1 MTPAELDR
9 VFGRGRLR
17 IVTGDHVEVF
27 REASAPGE
35 RRCYTKRFLATPDG
49 DFREWTEREW
59 RILARLVGH
68 GLKPV
73 PEIVQFDRGSADRPA
88 LVQTYDA
95 GVTVDHWATL
105 LPLERDG
112 VLLRNVFEDCAHW
125 WALARHALVALDA
138 IHELRLVHLDLK
150 ADNVCIPVGPIGFD
164 PRASGERSLHPRFE
178 DLTLIDFAFSLI
190 SGERL
195 KSALPIAAQPDYEY
209 QSPRL
214 LRALEVGRSGDL
226 GMTRHL
232 DWRCDF
238 FSLAAMLWRYLPE
251 LEHATDRAW
260 TTARH
265 AKASAFVQRLIEV
278 HDFELPPVRPHAQL
292 IALAAETLAA
302 PDLKLSLQRGWTLA
316 CDASA
321 PLRAA
326 PTPITRIAP
335 PLAIAATASPAEAAA
350 APREERLSP
359 VAAATP
365 ISPLPVLP
373 PVVSPPPRSPP
384 PIAVVDDDTS
394 MPMPMHVE
402 QSDIDARAAA
412 RLQQMPAR
420 RSSRWWWAAGLATAA
435 VASTPWLRSAWTA
448 LHDADARSAA
458 TAVAAAPPS
467 SRPASVAPRRAAPPE
482 VVRTSPVP
490 AVSASRAAPAVTA
503 ETAVM
508 AATPATAALPPQA
521 QPQAPT
527 QAPPQAPP
535 PVRQEAAAVAAHPR
549 VESRPVGALRPPPTA
564 VAAPVRTARS
574 AAADA
579 AATAHLA
586 QMAKAEANAA
596 ALMRARAARGLAVAV
611 PTAAPATRAAPAPV
625 PTAFPDRTSDGP
637 TPWAVTGR
645 SPPVLAPTPAPTLT
659 PGQSPGP
666 AAIAMPVPFAASP
679 PLPSAAVDA
688 GADADRPD
696 FGARADELMAVYV
709 PRVAQRVERTV
720 SRTLFLAGRAD
731 NVVGDS
737 EVSGSAAQLGRAPG
751 DVPSLVLV
759 AREAE
764 SLSAAARSEFARRGA
779 TREATLLQVRAFGAN
794 PIDPAGAGYLAFL
807 LVRQRPAQADAARQL
822 ALYALSMHGGRHP
835 LGRAEDWATLAVA
848 NALLG
853 RQRDAQN
860 ALLVSLAAAP
870 NVERQCRAAL
880 DLVAVHGERM
890 RLPAE
895 ALLRSAQAA
904 SPRSSSLCEWPPYW
918 GETTSTR

>member
-1 MTPAELDR
+1 MTPTELDR
-9 VFGRGRLR
+9 VFGRSRLR
-17 IVTGDHVEVF
+17 MVTGDHVEVF

-112 VLLRNVFEDCAHW
+112 VLLKNMFEDCAHW
-125 WALARHALVALDA
+125 WALARHVMIALDA

-164 PRASGERSLHPRFE
+164 PRESGERSLHPRFD
-178 DLTLIDFAFSLI
+178 DLTLIDFAFSLV

-214 LRALEVGRSGDL
+214 LQALEVGRSGDL

-265 AKASAFVQRLIEV
+265 AKASAFVRRLIEV

-292 IALAAETLAA
+292 ITLCAETLAA

-316 CDASA
+316 CDAAA
-321 PLRAA
+321 PRRAA

-335 PLAIAATASPAEAAA
+335 PLVVAAIVAPSVAPTVAAKA
-350 APREERLSP
+350 APREDRQSP

-365 ISPLPVLP
+365 IAPSATVAVASDAALASTSLP
-373 PVVSPPPRSPP
+373 SSTS
-384 PIAVVDDDTS
+384 TS

-402 QSDIDARAAA
+402 QSDIDARALANA
-412 RLQQMPAR
+412 RKHPGRHAG
-420 RSSRWWWAAGLATAA
+420 RWWWAAGLATAA
-435 VASTPWLRSAWTA
+435 VASTPWLRSAWTT
-448 LHDADARSAA
+448 LHDPGPAPVSTTVAATRPPARPVDVAAPKAAPREVARTIPATVVPAVVAPVAPAASSA
-458 TAVAAAPPS
+458 TAVAAVEPPVQQTTPPPRQPATQPLPQPPAIVAAQP
-467 SRPASVAPRRAAPPE
+467 RPAVAPID
-482 VVRTSPVP
+482 
-490 AVSASRAAPAVTA
+490 AAPAA
-503 ETAVM
+503 R
-508 AATPATAALPPQA
+508 PAI
-521 QPQAPT
+521 
-527 QAPPQAPP
+527 
-535 PVRQEAAAVAAHPR
+535 
-549 VESRPVGALRPPPTA
+549 
-564 VAAPVRTARS
+564 AAPVRSARDAAADTAATARLARS
-574 AAADA
+574 A
-579 AATAHLA
+579 
-586 QMAKAEANAA
+586 KAEDDAA
-596 ALMRARAARGLAVAV
+596 ALMRARAGRGMAIAAPVAAAAPRPV
-611 PTAAPATRAAPAPV
+611 PAPTALPGRAT
-625 PTAFPDRTSDGP
+625 DDP

-645 SPPVLAPTPAPTLT
+645 PPPAAPVAAPTPMPMPMPMPMPT
-659 PGQSPGP
+659 QNVS
-666 AAIAMPVPFAASP
+666 
-679 PLPSAAVDA
+679 VDA
-688 GADADRPD
+688 AGDADKPD
-696 FGARADELMAVYV
+696 FGARADELMAAYV
-709 PRVAQRVERTV
+709 PRVAQRVERAV
-720 SRTLFLAGRAD
+720 SRTLFLAGRSD
-731 NVVGDS
+731 NVVGDD
-737 EVSGSAAQLGRAPG
+737 EVAGSAAQLGRSAG
-751 DVPSLVLV
+751 DLPSLVL
-759 AREAE
+759 ASREAE
-764 SLSAAARSEFARRGA
+764 SLSAAARNEFARRGA

-807 LVRQRPAQADAARQL
+807 LVRQRPAQAEAARQL
-822 ALYALSMHGGRHP
+822 ALYALSMHGNRYP
-835 LGRAEDWATLAVA
+835 LGRPEDWSTLAVA

-860 ALLVSLAAAP
+860 ALLVGLAAAP

-880 DLVAVHGERM
+880 DLVAIHGERL
-890 RLPAE
+890 RVPAE
-895 ALLRSAQAA
+895 TLLRSARSA
-904 SPRSSSLCEWPPYW
+904 SPRPSPLCESPP
-918 GETTSTR
+918 

>member
-1 MTPAELDR
+1 MTPTELDR

-17 IVTGDHVEVF
+17 MVTGDHVEVF

-112 VLLRNVFEDCAHW
+112 VLLKNMFEDCAHW
-125 WALARHALVALDA
+125 WALARHVMIALDA

-150 ADNVCIPVGPIGFD
+150 ADNVCIPVGPAGFD
-164 PRASGERSLHPRFE
+164 PRESGERSLHPRFD
-178 DLTLIDFAFSLI
+178 DLTLIDFAFSLV

-214 LRALEVGRSGDL
+214 LQALEVGRSGDL

-238 FSLAAMLWRYLPE
+238 FSFAAMLWRYLPE

-265 AKASAFVQRLIEV
+265 AKASAFVRRLIEV

-292 IALAAETLAA
+292 ITLCAETLAA

-316 CDASA
+316 CDAAA
-321 PLRAA
+321 PRRAA

-335 PLAIAATASPAEAAA
+335 PLAVAATVAPRAEAKV
-350 APREERLSP
+350 APREDTLSP
-359 VAAATP
+359 IAAATP
-365 ISPLPVLP
+365 IAPPATVAVADNVAFASTSLSSSP
-373 PVVSPPPRSPP
+373 SPSPSS
-384 PIAVVDDDTS
+384 TS
-394 MPMPMHVE
+394 TSMPMHVE

-412 RLQQMPAR
+412 NAQKNPGR
-420 RSSRWWWAAGLATAA
+420 RAGRWWWAAGLATAA
-435 VASTPWLRSAWTA
+435 VASTPWLFSAWTA
-448 LHDADARSAA
+448 MHDPGPPPVSTTLGATRPPERAVAVAAPKIALREIARTIPATVVPVAPVESPA
-458 TAVAAAPPS
+458 TAVAAVEAPAI
-467 SRPASVAPRRAAPPE
+467 RPPVQQTTPPPRQPPTQPPATVAAQPRRA
-482 VVRTSPVP
+482 VVHID
-490 AVSASRAAPAVTA
+490 AAPIPRPAIA
-503 ETAVM
+503 E
-508 AATPATAALPPQA
+508 
-521 QPQAPT
+521 
-527 QAPPQAPP
+527 
-535 PVRQEAAAVAAHPR
+535 PVR
-549 VESRPVGALRPPPTA
+549 S
-564 VAAPVRTARS
+564 ARD

-579 AATAHLA
+579 AATARLA
-586 QMAKAEANAA
+586 RSAKAEDDAA
-596 ALMRARAARGLAVAV
+596 ALMRARAGRGMAI
-611 PTAAPATRAAPAPV
+611 AAPVAAAATRPAPA
-625 PTAFPDRTSDGP
+625 PTAFPGRATDDP

-645 SPPVLAPTPAPTLT
+645 PPPAPVAMPTPTPTPT
-659 PGQSPGP
+659 P
-666 AAIAMPVPFAASP
+666 MPTPMPMQNVS
-679 PLPSAAVDA
+679 VDA
-688 GADADRPD
+688 AGDADKPD
-696 FGARADELMAVYV
+696 FGARADELMAAYV
-709 PRVAQRVERTV
+709 PRVAQRVERAV
-720 SRTLFLAGRAD
+720 SRTLFLAGRSD
-731 NVVGDS
+731 NVVGDD
-737 EVSGSAAQLGRAPG
+737 EVAGSAAQLGRSAG
-751 DVPSLVLV
+751 DLPSLVL
-759 AREAE
+759 ASREAE
-764 SLSAAARSEFARRGA
+764 SLSAAARNEFARRGA

-807 LVRQRPAQADAARQL
+807 LVRQRPAQAEAARQL
-822 ALYALSMHGGRHP
+822 ALYALSMHGNRYP
-835 LGRAEDWATLAVA
+835 LGRPEDWSTLAVA

-860 ALLVSLAAAP
+860 ALLVGLAAAP

-880 DLVAVHGERM
+880 DLVAIHGERL
-890 RLPAE
+890 RVPAE
-895 ALLRSAQAA
+895 MLLRSARSA
-904 SPRSSSLCEWPPYW
+904 SPRPSSLCDSPP
-918 GETTSTR
+918 

>member
-1 MTPAELDR
+1 MTPTEIDR

-17 IVTGDHVEVF
+17 MVTGDHVEVF

-73 PEIVQFDRGSADRPA
+73 PEIAQFDRGSADRPA

-125 WALARHALVALDA
+125 WALARHALTALDA

-150 ADNVCIPVGPIGFD
+150 ADNVCIPVGPAGFD
-164 PRASGERSLHPRFE
+164 PRESGERSLHPRFE
-178 DLTLIDFAFSLI
+178 DLTLIDFAFSLV

-214 LRALEVGRSGDL
+214 LQALEVGRSGDL

-265 AKASAFVQRLIEV
+265 AKASALVRRLIEV

-292 IALAAETLAA
+292 ITLCDETLAA
-302 PDLKLSLQRGWTLA
+302 PDLKLSLQRGWTLTW
-316 CDASA
+316 DAAA
-321 PLRAA
+321 PRRAA

-335 PLAIAATASPAEAAA
+335 PLAIAAAVAPMLAATA

-359 VAAATP
+359 IAAATP
-365 ISPLPVLP
+365 VAPPAAVESERGDAFATASFPASLP
-373 PVVSPPPRSPP
+373 P
-384 PIAVVDDDTS
+384 AMS
-394 MPMPMHVE
+394 MPMSMHVE

-412 RLQQMPAR
+412 HAQKTTGR
-420 RSSRWWWAAGLATAA
+420 RAHRWWWAAGLATAA

-448 LHDADARSAA
+448 AHGSDPAPASTTVAAIDRSARPA
-458 TAVAAAPPS
+458 PGAPKAAPRDNARPVAAKVAPP
-467 SRPASVAPRRAAPPE
+467 
-482 VVRTSPVP
+482 
-490 AVSASRAAPAVTA
+490 
-503 ETAVM
+503 
-508 AATPATAALPPQA
+508 
-521 QPQAPT
+521 
-527 QAPPQAPP
+527 
-535 PVRQEAAAVAAHPR
+535 AAAVATAPIAAQPHVQQSVPPPEQPPAQPA
-549 VESRPVGALRPPPTA
+549 VLQSAQPSPRPVAAPPPRP
-564 VAAPVRTARS
+564 VIAAPVRSARD

-579 AATAHLA
+579 AATARLA
-586 QMAKAEANAA
+586 RSAKAEGDAA
-596 ALMRARAARGLAVAV
+596 ALMRARAGRGMAI
-611 PTAAPATRAAPAPV
+611 AAPMEAAATRPAPA
-625 PTAFPDRTSDGP
+625 PTAFPGRAADGP

-645 SPPVLAPTPAPTLT
+645 PPPAPMVAPTPTPTPTSMAVPT
-659 PGQSPGP
+659 PSPVP
-666 AAIAMPVPFAASP
+666 AAV
-679 PLPSAAVDA
+679 AVDPA
-688 GADADRPD
+688 IDADKPD
-696 FGARADELMAVYV
+696 FGARADELMAAYV
-709 PRVAQRVERTV
+709 PRVAQRVERAV
-720 SRTLFLAGRAD
+720 SRTLFLAGRSD
-731 NVVGDS
+731 NVVGDA
-737 EVSGSAAQLGRAPG
+737 EVASSAAQLGRAAG
-751 DVPSLVLV
+751 DVPSLVL
-759 AREAE
+759 ALRDAE
-764 SLSAAARSEFARRGA
+764 GLSAAARSEFARRGA
-779 TREATLLQVRAFGAN
+779 SREATLLQVRAFGAN

-807 LVRQRPAQADAARQL
+807 LVRQRPAQAEAARQL
-822 ALYALSMHGGRHP
+822 ALYALSMHGGRYP
-835 LGRAEDWATLAVA
+835 LGRPEDWSTLAVA

-853 RQRDAQN
+853 RQREAQN
-860 ALLVSLAAAP
+860 ALLVGLAAAP

-880 DLVAVHGERM
+880 DLVAVHGD
-890 RLPAE
+890 RLRVPAE
-895 ALLRSAQAA
+895 TLLRSAQAA
-904 SPRSSSLCEWPPYW
+904 SPRPSSLCEWPPYW

>member
-17 IVTGDHVEVF
+17 MVTGDHVEVF

-35 RRCYTKRFLATPDG
+35 RRCYTKRFLATADG

-105 LPLERDG
+105 LRLERDG

-214 LRALEVGRSGDL
+214 LQALEVGRSGDL

-251 LEHATDRAW
+251 LEYATDRAW

-316 CDASA
+316 CDAAA
-321 PLRAA
+321 PPRAA

-335 PLAIAATASPAEAAA
+335 PLAIAAAAA
-350 APREERLSP
+350 REERLSP

-365 ISPLPVLP
+365 
-373 PVVSPPPRSPP
+373 VSPPPASLPPVSLPPVSLPPVSPSVSTP
-384 PIAVVDDDTS
+384 SVSLPSASLPSIAVVDDATS
-394 MPMPMHVE
+394 SPMPMHVE

-412 RLQQMPAR
+412 RLQQTPAR
-420 RSSRWWWAAGLATAA
+420 RSGRWWWAAGLATAA
-435 VASTPWLRSAWTA
+435 VASTPWLRTAWTA
-448 LHDADARSAA
+448 AHDAARPAS
-458 TAVAAAPPS
+458 TAVAAIEPS
-467 SRPASVAPRRAAPPE
+467 SRPTAVVARRAAPHE
-482 VVRTSPVP
+482 IVRASPGPV
-490 AVSASRAAPAVTA
+490 AAASRASPAVTTTP
-503 ETAVM
+503 ET
-508 AATPATAALPPQA
+508 PPTAALPPQA
-521 QPQAPT
+521 RP
-527 QAPPQAPP
+527 
-535 PVRQEAAAVAAHPR
+535 EAATAVARPR
-549 VESRPVGALRPPPTA
+549 AESRPVLVLQPPPAA
-564 VAAPVRTARS
+564 VPAPVRTARS

-586 QMAKAEANAA
+586 QIAKAEDNAA
-596 ALMRARAARGLAVAV
+596 ALMRARAARGMAVAV
-611 PTAAPATRAAPAPV
+611 PTAAPSTRPASVPVPVPLPV
-625 PTAFPDRTSDGP
+625 PTVFTERAADGP

-645 SPPVLAPTPAPTLT
+645 APPVSAPTPAPSSS
-659 PGQSPGP
+659 QSPGP
-666 AAIAMPVPFAASP
+666 AAAIAMPVPLASSP
-679 PLPSAAVDA
+679 PMQNAAIDP
-688 GADADRPD
+688 GGDADRPD
-696 FGARADELMAVYV
+696 FGARADELMAAYV
-709 PRVAQRVERTV
+709 PRVAQRVERAV
-720 SRTLFLAGRAD
+720 SRTLFLAGRSD
-731 NVVGDS
+731 NVVGDG
-737 EVSGSAAQLGRAPG
+737 EVAGSAAQLGRAAG
-751 DVPSLVLV
+751 DVPSLVL
-759 AREAE
+759 ASREAE

-779 TREATLLQVRAFGAN
+779 TREATQLQVRAFGAN

-807 LVRQRPAQADAARQL
+807 LLRQRPAQAEAARQL

-870 NVERQCRAAL
+870 NVERQCRVAL
-880 DLVAVHGERM
+880 DLVAVHGERL
-890 RLPAE
+890 RVPAE

-904 SPRSSSLCEWPPYW
+904 SPRPSSLCEWPPYW

>member
-1 MTPAELDR
+1 MTPTEIDR

-17 IVTGDHVEVF
+17 MVTGDHVEVF

-125 WALARHALVALDA
+125 WALARHALTALDA

-150 ADNVCIPVGPIGFD
+150 ADNVCIPVGPAGFD
-164 PRASGERSLHPRFE
+164 PREGGERSLHPRFE
-178 DLTLIDFAFSLI
+178 DLTLIDFAFSLV

-214 LRALEVGRSGDL
+214 LQALEVGRSGDL

-251 LEHATDRAW
+251 IEHATDRAW
-260 TTARH
+260 TKARH
-265 AKASAFVQRLIEV
+265 AKASALVRRLIEV
-278 HDFELPPVRPHAQL
+278 HDVELPLVRPHAQL
-292 IALAAETLAA
+292 ITLCDETLAA
-302 PDLKLSLQRGWTLA
+302 PDLKQSLQRGWTLA
-316 CDASA
+316 WDAAA
-321 PLRAA
+321 PQRAA

-335 PLAIAATASPAEAAA
+335 PLVIAAAVAPVLAAKA

-365 ISPLPVLP
+365 VAPPAAVEGERDAAFVPSSLPSSLP
-373 PVVSPPPRSPP
+373 P
-384 PIAVVDDDTS
+384 S
-394 MPMPMHVE
+394 MSMSMPMHVE

-412 RLQQMPAR
+412 HALKTSR
-420 RSSRWWWAAGLATAA
+420 RRAGRWWWAAGLATAA

-448 LHDADARSAA
+448 AHGIDPASVATTVAA
-458 TAVAAAPPS
+458 TDRPA
-467 SRPASVAPRRAAPPE
+467 RPASVAPKAAP
-482 VVRTSPVP
+482 RDSARPVP
-490 AVSASRAAPAVTA
+490 AEVAPP
-503 ETAVM
+503 
-508 AATPATAALPPQA
+508 AATVATVPDVALPSVPPPVQPSVPSSVPSSVPPPVQQFA
-521 QPQAPT
+521 QPSPRPVT
-527 QAPPQAPP
+527 APP
-535 PVRQEAAAVAAHPR
+535 P
-549 VESRPVGALRPPPTA
+549 RPVI
-564 VAAPVRTARS
+564 AAPMRS
-574 AAADA
+574 AHDAAADA
-579 AATAHLA
+579 AATARLA
-586 QMAKAEANAA
+586 HSAKAEGDAA
-596 ALMRARAARGLAVAV
+596 ALMRARAGRGMAIAAPV
-611 PTAAPATRAAPAPV
+611 AAPAMRPVPA
-625 PTAFPDRTSDGP
+625 PTAFPGRAADDP

-645 SPPVLAPTPAPTLT
+645 PPPGSVATPMSMPVPTPAPV
-659 PGQSPGP
+659 P
-666 AAIAMPVPFAASP
+666 AAGAAAPVPLAAAP
-679 PLPSAAVDA
+679 QARNAAVEA
-688 GADADRPD
+688 AIDADKPD
-696 FGARADELMAVYV
+696 FGARADELMAAYV
-709 PRVAQRVERTV
+709 PRVAQRVERAV
-720 SRTLFLAGRAD
+720 SRTLFLAGRSD
-731 NVVGDS
+731 NVVGDA
-737 EVSGSAAQLGRAPG
+737 EVSSSAAQLGRAAG
-751 DVPSLVLV
+751 DVPSLVL
-759 AREAE
+759 ALREAE
-764 SLSAAARSEFARRGA
+764 GLSAAARSEFARRGA

-807 LVRQRPAQADAARQL
+807 LVRQRPAQAEAARQL
-822 ALYALSMHGGRHP
+822 ALYALSMHGSRYP
-835 LGRAEDWATLAVA
+835 LGRPEDWSTLAVA

-853 RQRDAQN
+853 RQREAQN
-860 ALLVSLAAAP
+860 ALLVGLAAAP

-880 DLVAVHGERM
+880 DLVAVHGD
-890 RLPAE
+890 RLRVPVE
-895 ALLRSAQAA
+895 TLLRSAQAA

-918 GETTSTR
+918 SETTSTR